1 MKRGHYKADAIVLNA
16 FDYAESDAIL
26 VLYTR
31 EFGKLKGI
39 AKHGRKSKR
48 RFVGALDPVTL
59 KTVDFFVNGRSE
71 FVRLESAVVRD
82 TFSSLK
88 SDMER
93 YSLASYMVELV
104 DVFTREGLHLPELFD
119 LLKGSLAAL
128 AITKST
134 ETVIRAFELRLLRKL
149 GLMPHL
155 SSCVACSGRLLDGSA
170 FFSPPMGGLVCNSC
184 SSAVRGLSK
193 IRLGTARYLEAVS
206 SFEPDKLKRL
216 GASPDILGEAD
227 RTIYSFIL
235 YQAGRDFKTR
245 RFIDSMRSSLL

>member
-1 MKRGHYKADAIVLNA
+1 MLNA

-71 FVRLESAVVRD
+71 FVRLESSVVRD
-82 TFSSLK
+82 TFSALK
-88 SDMER
+88 SDMHSF
-93 YSLASYMVELV
+93 SLASYMVELV
-104 DVFTREGLHLPELFD
+104 DVFTREGVLLPEIFD
-119 LLKGSLAAL
+119 LLKGSLASL
-128 AITKST
+128 SVTRSL
-134 ETVIRAFELRLLRKL
+134 ETVVRAFELRLLRML

-155 SSCVACSGRLLDGSA
+155 SCCVSCSGELIDGSA
-170 FFSPPMGGLVCNSC
+170 FFSPPMGGLVCNVC
-184 SSAVRGLSK
+184 SRSVRGLSK
-193 IRLGTARYLEAVS
+193 IRLGTARFLEAAS
-206 SFEPDKLKRL
+206 RFGPDKLKRL

-227 RTIYSFIL
+227 RAIYSFIL
-235 YQAGRDFKTR
+235 YQSGRDFKTR
-245 RFIDSMRSSLL
+245 RFIDSMKCSSF